1 MKIFENWSKTRHTA
15 GNELRQKIKCVGDA
29 WRRGRFY
36 DFLLRPHVVNT
47 YLFSNIWHKA
57 SAINLLCSDMDKL
70 QREGNDFVFADC
82 YLRPEKPVN
91 YIEKREGGLQIHH
104 VRSKAMALFIKNF
117 LEESFTNIYLDA
129 VVRKYC
135 LDEEVLPAPVRPN
148 YLDKRLITTLKLV
161 LDSTHRVT
169 TKDIYQALMRNE
181 FSIEGDFKLR
191 IESIYDDFSL
201 RNILEF
207 THSKCISVCVRSH
220 MWKIVHRIQHSDI
233 GGYSMVRGTVGPR
246 VL

>member
-1 MKIFENWSKTRHTA
+1 M
-15 GNELRQKIKCVGDA
+15 
-29 WRRGRFY
+29 
-36 DFLLRPHVVNT
+36 
-47 YLFSNIWHKA
+47 
-57 SAINLLCSDMDKL
+57 
-70 QREGNDFVFADC
+70 FADC

-233 GGYSMVRGTVGPR
+233 EEAKVKLISPSCKYCGEQGINRVHLYFQCERVVSVGKIFLKVLRIFDPQYSFEE
-246 VL
+246 VLQFKGKEEHPQLYWFH